1 MSVTGFGGE
10 GLVAGRDGE
19 MGATPQGSGADKA
32 PPPPTGCAAGFCGPV
47 TAAYTLGPAVLLVQ
61 L

>member
-19 MGATPQGSGADKA
+19 MGATPQGSGADK
-32 PPPPTGCAAGFCGPV
+32 TV
-47 TAAYTLGPAVLLVQ
+47 SSSDLNLHMQTAHMSERERRQ
-61 L
+61 Q